1 MVAPPASRLERG
13 AVIAD
18 EVRVLRKEKGL
29 SQAQLAARV
38 GVGEMT
44 IWRIEHGED
53 IRLSMAVRVV
63 SALGAY
69 LEIGVTGVAVGRR
82 ASPRPGGPSPT
93 APPVS
98 AER

>member
-1 MVAPPASRLERG
+1 MTLGEEIRA
-13 AVIAD
+13 
-18 EVRVLRKEKGL
+18 LRKEAGL
-29 SQAQLAARV
+29 SQGQLAARV

-53 IRLSMAVRVV
+53 TRLSMAVRVV

-82 ASPRPGGPSPT
+82 ASPRPGGPSAT
-93 APPVS
+93 APLAS